1 MSSLGHSLPEK
12 AEVGLYGYQHFVVRV
27 VQNKINL
34 TQAGMYQSNKRKEK
48 MYNLSYYTSHK
59 LCEQQVPRTWIE
71 ITCVGNLKHVLS
83 CSSTR
88 IVA

>member
-34 TQAGMYQSNKRKEK
+34 TQAGIYQLNKRKGE
-48 MYNLSYYTSHK
+48 MYNLSYCTSY
-59 LCEQQVPRTWIE
+59 LRSRCTGP
-71 ITCVGNLKHVLS
+71 G
-83 CSSTR
+83 
-88 IVA
+88 